1 MSKDGNL
8 LKSLFTGKGFLSETG
23 VPGIAALIAAMCLC
37 PEVQAGD
44 EAAVNGHGTD
54 TITHVIKNCLSPDA
68 FSRPENEHQ
77 TGSTP
82 GSLLIIA
89 DPSDNKPE
97 ENAGDETQP
106 DDAFDET
113 SVTAEQNVQNSD
125 SPKEKGEKKKKGKI
139 NPESIN
145 KAFATPDIKIKSPKE
160 ISKTVYSREAVA
172 AHSSISILL
181 DPGHDYENYGAVS
194 TEYRVSEFVLNHN
207 LALKLE
213 KELRKRGY
221 SVDFTRTLLE
231 KSPLKNRV
239 AKIRKHDILVSLHH
253 DSVHEKDCEWTKN
266 MTCRTD
272 RANGYCVLISDENPQ
287 LRKSYRLSY
296 AISSYLKNS
305 RMVPNL
311 YNRNDKRMILVNDD
325 LAVYDRRNLYILR
338 RSSIPAVLLETA
350 VITNPRDEEMAL
362 NPDFQDRYVKAVA
375 DGIDA
380 YFEAEK

>member
-8 LKSLFTGKGFLSETG
+8 LKSLFTGKGFLSQTG

-37 PEVQAGD
+37 PEVQAGE

-54 TITHVIKNCLSPDA
+54 TITNVIKNCLSPDA

-113 SVTAEQNVQNSD
+113 SVTAEQNVRNSD
-125 SPKEKGEKKKKGKI
+125 SPKEKGGKKKKGKI

-194 TEYRVSEFVLNHN
+194 TEYRVSEFVLNHM
-207 LALKLE
+207 
-213 KELRKRGY
+213 
-221 SVDFTRTLLE
+221 
-231 KSPLKNRV
+231 